1 MTRVSADVRREL
13 LIEAAIRVMVRDGVA
28 RTTTR
33 AIVGEADMR
42 LGAFH
47 YCFRS
52 KAELLEQVI
61 RTITTHSLE
70 PALAALERG
79 GTLEER
85 LLGGLREYWDHV
97 VRFPEEH
104 RVTYELTQYA
114 VREPGLAEVARKQ
127 YEIYLEANTTVLDT
141 IAASSGIT
149 WSAPVPVLARSV
161 AALID
166 GMTLLYLNE
175 GDAETAWTALE
186 LGMRHLLAHA
196 APEPSA

>member
-1 MTRVSADVRREL
+1 MARVSADVRREL
-13 LIEAAIRVMVRDGVA
+13 LIEAAIRVMARDGVA

-61 RTITTHSLE
+61 RAITTHTLE
-70 PALAALERG
+70 PALVALG
-79 GTLEER
+79 KDGTLEER
-85 LLGGLREYWDHV
+85 LLGGLRGYWDHV
-97 VRFPEEH
+97 VKYPEEH

-114 VREPGLAEVARKQ
+114 VREPDLADVARKQ
-127 YEIYLEANTTVLDT
+127 YEIYLEANTTILDT
-141 IAASSGIT
+141 VAASTGIT
-149 WSAPVPVLARSV
+149 WSAPVPVLARSM
-161 AALID
+161 AAMID

-175 GDAETAWTALE
+175 GDAETAWAALE
-186 LGMRHLLAHA
+186 LGMRHLLAQA
-196 APEPSA
+196 EPAPVA